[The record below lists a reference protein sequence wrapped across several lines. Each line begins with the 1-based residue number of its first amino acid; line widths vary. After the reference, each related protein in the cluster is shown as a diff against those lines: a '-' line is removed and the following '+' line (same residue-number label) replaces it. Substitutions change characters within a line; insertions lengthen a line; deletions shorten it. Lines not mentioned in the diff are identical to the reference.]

1 MCGESPA
8 INDLKA
14 NSVKLLS
21 MIDNSILSDSA
32 KPINYYDD
40 HRIEDDFPEVI
51 KKMALVDVRYYYS
64 LIRNFNKYFTSAVP
78 YINNS
83 FDKTSAP

>member
-1 MCGESPA
+1 M
-8 INDLKA
+8 KA

-21 MIDNSILSDSA
+21 MIDNDILNDSA

-40 HRIEDDFPEVI
+40 HRIEDDFPEVK
-51 KKMALVDVRYYYS
+51 KKMTLVDVRYYYS
-64 LIRNFNKYFTSAVP
+64 IIRNFNKYFASAVP

-83 FDKTSAP
+83 FDKSETP